1 MRKIIVALLIGTM
14 LASMLAVSAAA
25 ADRIV
30 VKAPKIEVAPVIDGV
45 ITEDEWGKPFY
56 SGETEGSDFFT
67 GIGEEVKS
75 SVYPANV
82 DLYTRW
88 DEDNLYIGAV
98 VTENTYIN
106 NGVDAGGWA
115 GDGMEIDIVGEGLD
129 QAVRCRTNLSCN
141 SKTGQVNGYYF
152 HKINAAMD
160 GKDDYIVAF
169 GEENSTSGCAKAE
182 GNVVTYEWAFGWEF
196 TQQYSDIKEGFKCL
210 VNYQFHCTDDGSDI
224 QYLNYCNRD
233 DQDAKQY
240 PEVVLTA
247 APKVETE
254 PVTQAA
260 PTTGTTAPATFDVAV
275 LAGVSAALAAAGV
288 VVSKKRK

>member
-25 ADRIV
+25 ADRFV
-30 VKAPKIEVAPVIDGV
+30 VKAPKIDVAPVIDGV
-45 ITEDEWGKPFY
+45 VTEKEWGKPFY
-56 SGETEGSDFFT
+56 SGETEGSEFFT
-67 GIGEEVKS
+67 GVSDTAKS
-75 SVYPANV
+75 AVYPANV

-88 DEDNLYIGAV
+88 DENNLYIAAV
-98 VTENTYIN
+98 VTENTFIN
-106 NGVDAGGWA
+106 NGSGAGGWN
-115 GDGMEIDIVGEGLD
+115 GDSMEIDIVGEGLA
-129 QAVRCRTNLSCN
+129 QAVRCRTNLSVN
-141 SKTGQVNGYYF
+141 SKTGVCNAYYF

-160 GKDDYIVAF
+160 GRDEYTVPFSA
-169 GEENSTSGCAKAE
+169 ENSTSGVAKAD
-182 GNVVTYEWAFGWEF
+182 GNVVTYEWAFGWDF

-210 VNYQFHCTDDGSDI
+210 VNYQFHCTDDGVTVE
-224 QYLNYCNRD
+224 YMNYCNRD

-247 APKVETE
+247 APKVETT